1 MNILITGG
9 TSGLGYYTALKLA
22 EEHNNKILLIG
33 SNSLKGVKAAKK
45 IQIITRNNKI
55 SFLQADLSSIK
66 QISLLAKKLMSEK
79 FDILINNA
87 GALYFSRIDTID
99 NIEKTFALNHL
110 SYFALTNLLLQ
121 NKNIKS
127 CGRVINVASGAHKGV
142 DIDIND
148 LEMKKNYNGWVAYK
162 KSKLCNILFTRKLSE
177 FTSNMDI
184 TVNCLHPGFVK
195 TEFGK
200 NNMGFLGF
208 VIKLLMN
215 IFAIK
220 VEDGAKTILY
230 LVKSKDVKAITG
242 KYFYKSKIIEPSS
255 FAQNPKRAD
264 QLWDESI
271 RILKNK
277 GLTLKTK

>member
-55 SFLQADLSSIK
+55 SFLQADLSSIN
-66 QISLLAKKLMSEK
+66 QASLLAKKLMSEK

-127 CGRVINVASGAHKGV
+127 CGRIINVASGAHKGV

-162 KSKLCNILFTRKLSE
+162 KSKLCNILFTRKLRE

-200 NNMGFLGF
+200 NNMGFLGLI
-208 VIKLLMN
+208 IKLLMN

-220 VEDGAKTILY
+220 VEDGAKTILH

-271 RILKNK
+271 KILKNK